1 MSVER
6 SVSRGEAR
14 AGAEESLKK
23 PSGERERR
31 ACASLLAPFS
41 ARRHSRG
48 VLARHRLPPVRA
60 SGRRPNRGCIP
71 ARTGRV
77 AVKRLAPD
85 RQSPTSSPLAN
96 SLLSLC
102 VVRRARV
109 SRRCSTP
116 RAAREGGRE
125 RERSENQRS
134 RLVSSRLPSSRIYQ
148 PSIPRRCTRTVSI
161 SLCPFSR
168 RLLRS
173 SPHQVEHAAQS
184 RTSGTLMILP
194 QVHLRKPCYDFYFL

>member
-1 MSVER
+1 MRALLRSKMQSRPDARASDREFGPSISLAARPSTRGPPPLLRGLRHIVSNMSVER

-31 ACASLLAPFS
+31 ARAPLSFPPFS

-71 ARTGRV
+71 ARIGRV

-85 RQSPTSSPLAN
+85 RQSPTSSPLAT
-96 SLLSLC
+96 LSLC

-109 SRRCSTP
+109 SRGAAQLHG
-116 RAAREGGRE
+116 AAREGG
-125 RERSENQRS
+125 
-134 RLVSSRLPSSRIYQ
+134 
-148 PSIPRRCTRTVSI
+148 
-161 SLCPFSR
+161 
-168 RLLRS
+168 
-173 SPHQVEHAAQS
+173 
-184 RTSGTLMILP
+184 
-194 QVHLRKPCYDFYFL
+194 

>member
-1 MSVER
+1 MRALLRSKMQSRPDARASDREFGPSISLAARPSTRGPPPLLRGLRHIVSNMSVER

-48 VLARHRLPPVRA
+48 VPARHRLPPVRA

-71 ARTGRV
+71 ARIVRV

-85 RQSPTSSPLAN
+85 RQSSTSSLAT
-96 SLLSLC
+96 LS
-102 VVRRARV
+102 VRGQARACR
-109 SRRCSTP
+109 
-116 RAAREGGRE
+116 G
-125 RERSENQRS
+125 
-134 RLVSSRLPSSRIYQ
+134 
-148 PSIPRRCTRTVSI
+148 
-161 SLCPFSR
+161 
-168 RLLRS
+168 
-173 SPHQVEHAAQS
+173 AAQ
-184 RTSGTLMILP
+184 LHA
-194 QVHLRKPCYDFYFL
+194 Q